1 MKITHSGVSVNFTP
15 QTYAPAEDTYLL
27 LNASLDVVKEND
39 SVLEIGSGCGIISKI
54 IKEKKQVRIIA
65 SEINPHAAKCTRSN
79 RVETI
84 RTDLLK
90 GIKTTFDVIIFNPPY
105 LPTSKNEKIPGWLNY
120 AFDGGKNGRETI
132 NQFLEEA
139 WTHLKVDGRVLT
151 IISSLTDIDQVKKK
165 MDEIG
170 YTTSELESEKYFF
183 EKLIVLKGE
192 KKKPST

>member
-1 MKITHSGVSVNFTP
+1 MKITHNGVSVNFTP